1 MAAPM
6 LDTYREVVTPEG
18 VPLQLPAAG
27 PVPRA
32 MAWLVD
38 LGVRIAVLVVMSIP
52 LALLDS
58 FGSGLGLVLMF
69 LVYWAYPIVCEAL
82 WGRTLGKRVLGLRVL
97 ARDGAPV
104 GWMAAITRNLLRT
117 VDMLPFGYA
126 LGLISSLFDPH
137 GRRLGDLVA
146 GTVVVH
152 APVLYL
158 PPPPT
163 IDSVL
168 VPPQPLR
175 PEEQAALM
183 AFAERAPRL
192 SAARQQ
198 ELAGIAEPLT
208 GTHGQVGV
216 LRLYAMANWLL
227 GRR

>member
-18 VPLQLPAAG
+18 VLLQLPAAG
-27 PVPRA
+27 PLPRA

-38 LGVRIAVLVVMSIP
+38 LGVRVAVLVLMSIP
-52 LALLDS
+52 LALLDT
-58 FGSGLGLVLMF
+58 FGSGLYLVLMF

-82 WGRTLGKRVLGLRVL
+82 WGRTLGKRALGLRVL
-97 ARDGAPV
+97 SRDGAPV
-104 GWMAAITRNLLRT
+104 GWMASITRNLLRT

-126 LGLISSLFDPH
+126 LGLVSSLFDPH

-152 APVLYL
+152 APALYL
-158 PPPPT
+158 PPPT

-168 VPPQPLR
+168 APPQPLR
-175 PEEQAALM
+175 PDEQAALM

-208 GTHGQVGV
+208 GAQGQIGV

>member
-1 MAAPM
+1 M
-6 LDTYREVVTPEG
+6 
-18 VPLQLPAAG
+18 
-27 PVPRA
+27 
-32 MAWLVD
+32 
-38 LGVRIAVLVVMSIP
+38 
-52 LALLDS
+52 
-58 FGSGLGLVLMF
+58 
-69 LVYWAYPIVCEAL
+69 
-82 WGRTLGKRVLGLRVL
+82 
-97 ARDGAPV
+97 
-104 GWMAAITRNLLRT
+104 
-117 VDMLPFGYA
+117 
-126 LGLISSLFDPH
+126 
-137 GRRLGDLVA
+137 
-146 GTVVVH
+146 VVH

-168 VPPQPLR
+168 APPQPLR

>member
-1 MAAPM
+1 
-6 LDTYREVVTPEG
+6 
-18 VPLQLPAAG
+18 
-27 PVPRA
+27 
-32 MAWLVD
+32 
-38 LGVRIAVLVVMSIP
+38 
-52 LALLDS
+52 
-58 FGSGLGLVLMF
+58 
-69 LVYWAYPIVCEAL
+69 
-82 WGRTLGKRVLGLRVL
+82 
-97 ARDGAPV
+97 
-104 GWMAAITRNLLRT
+104 
-117 VDMLPFGYA
+117 MLPFGYA
-126 LGLISSLFDPH
+126 LGLVSSLFAPH

-152 APVLYL
+152 APALYL

-168 VPPQPLR
+168 APPQPLR
-175 PEEQAALM
+175 PDEQAALM

-208 GTHGQVGV
+208 GAQGQIGV

>member
-32 MAWLVD
+32 LAWLVD
-38 LGVRIAVLVVMSIP
+38 LAIRFAILAALSIP
-52 LALLDS
+52 LALLKE
-58 FGSGLGLVLMF
+58 FGTGLYLALMF

-82 WGRTLGKRVLGLRVL
+82 WGRTPGKRALGLRVL

-117 VDMLPFGYA
+117 VDMLPFAYA
-126 LGLISSLFDPH
+126 LGLLSSLFDTH

-152 APVLYL
+152 APALYL
-158 PPPPT
+158 PPPAT

-168 VPPQPLR
+168 APPQPLR
-175 PEEQAALM
+175 PEEQAALL

-192 SAARQQ
+192 APLRQQ
-198 ELAGIAEPLT
+198 ELAAIAEPLT

>member
-18 VPLQLPAAG
+18 VPLQLPTAG
-27 PVPRA
+27 PMPRA
-32 MAWLVD
+32 LAWMID
-38 LGVRIAVLVVMSIP
+38 LAIRMGSLMILSIP
-52 LALLDS
+52 LALLEK
-58 FGSGLGLVLMF
+58 FGQGLYLALMF
-69 LVYWAYPIVCEAL
+69 LLMWAYPIVCEAL
-82 WGRTLGKRVLGLRVL
+82 WGRTLGKRALGLRVL
-97 ARDGAPV
+97 SRDGAPV
-104 GWMAAITRNLLRT
+104 GWMASITRNLLRT

-126 LGLISSLFDPH
+126 LGLLSSLFDPH

-152 APVLYL
+152 EPLRYLL
-158 PPPPT
+158 PPTT

-168 VPPQPLR
+168 APPQPLR
-175 PEEQAALM
+175 PQEQAAVM

-192 SAARQQ
+192 SAPRQQ
-198 ELAGIAEPLT
+198 ELAAIAEPLT
-208 GTHGQVGV
+208 QASGQVGV

>member
-82 WGRTLGKRVLGLRVL
+82 WGRTLGKRALGLRVL

-104 GWMAAITRNLLRT
+104 GWMPAITRNLLRT

-168 VPPQPLR
+168 APPQPLR

-183 AFAERAPRL
+183 AFAE
-192 SAARQQ
+192 
-198 ELAGIAEPLT
+198 
-208 GTHGQVGV
+208 
-216 LRLYAMANWLL
+216 
-227 GRR
+227 